1 MELTEHQNDQL
12 LCLESLNT
20 IQPFAEKIKEVNA
33 YPLISCPTIETM
45 QINTGKICNLGC
57 KHCHVEAGP
66 QRTESMQKETMAACL
81 QVMTDNDIKVLDITG
96 GAPELNPNLC
106 WLIREAA
113 QMKRHIMLRTNLTLL
128 NQPEYVHLPE
138 FFATHQVELV
148 SSLPYYSE
156 KDADRQ
162 RGSGVF
168 QKSIQM
174 LAALNKLGYGKENS
188 PLKLD
193 LVYNPGG
200 AFLPAAQQ
208 SLEAD
213 YRRVLLDQH
222 EISFHKLFAIA
233 NFPVGRFLTFLQT
246 SGNLQQYMERL
257 ANTFNVSTLN
267 SLMCRNQISVSWD
280 GYVHDCDFNQMLGLT
295 CNARHISEFSLAE
308 FKEREIRIN
317 NHCYA
322 CTAGSGSSCGG
333 AVA

>member
-1 MELTEHQNDQL
+1 MKLTDHQNAQL
-12 LCLESLNT
+12 LCLESLDT
-20 IQPFAEKIKEVNA
+20 IKPFAEKVKEVNT
-33 YPLISCPTIETM
+33 YPLLSCSTIETM
-45 QINTGKICNLGC
+45 QVNTGKVCNLGC

-66 QRTESMQKETMAACL
+66 HRTESMSKETMAACF
-81 QVMTDNDIKVLDITG
+81 QVMSDNDIKVLDVTG

-113 QMKRHIMLRTNLTLL
+113 QLKYHIMLRTNLTLL
-128 NQPEYVHLPE
+128 DQPEYAHLPE
-138 FFATHQVELV
+138 FFAAHQVELI

-168 QKSIQM
+168 QKSIQV
-174 LAALNKLGYGKENS
+174 LSNLNKLGYGKENS
-188 PLKLD
+188 HLKLN

-213 YRRVLLDQH
+213 YRRVLLSQY
-222 EISFHKLFAIA
+222 EVSFHKLFAMA

-257 ANTFNVSTLN
+257 ANTFNASTLN
-267 SLMCRNQISVSWD
+267 NLMCRNQISVSWD
-280 GYVHDCDFNQMLGLT
+280 GYAYDCDFNQMLGLA
-295 CNARHISEFSLAE
+295 CNPRHISRFSPAD
-308 FKEREIRIN
+308 FKKREIRIN